1 MKRKALFGA
10 ALAAILATGCIPAG
24 CGGNTDF
31 SGQTPAGHE
40 HDWGEWTQTVA
51 PSCETKG
58 EEKRVCKSDPSHVE
72 TRPVSSLEHDWSE
85 TWTFGEDAHYHI
97 CRRGCGAKS
106 GEEAHRMQNGACEI
120 CGYSLT
126 PSRLRYEAIEEDG
139 SVMGYRIAGFDE
151 SETDRTRL
159 VAEAT
164 YGGSPV
170 VEVGESAFENEAQ
183 LKSVYLPDTVKTVG
197 YSAFFGCEQLARVAF
212 PAVENVASEAFGY
225 CTSLTE
231 AAFGKIATWGREY
244 EDARQNCLFIFD
256 GSKALQSVSVA
267 EGSHGLAS
275 EGGVLYNEDKT
286 EVVYAP
292 PKIAGVVRLPST
304 IVTVGNFADCTEIT
318 EIVLPEG
325 VQTIDGLAF
334 SGCARL
340 QKINIPESVTMI
352 GGDNPFRDCESLQTE
367 DEDGVRYLGKWAF
380 GAAEEVAELRFREG
394 TRGIVPTA
402 FSECGAE
409 KIVVPESVICIG
421 WGAFSQ
427 CTALKEITLP
437 YLGVTRE
444 TAGSAAFEM
453 IFGYFALFFP
463 MNGEFA
469 PQTLKKV
476 TVTECVALPEKCF
489 YKCKYLEEI
498 VFEGGVS
505 AVGSQALAEMS
516 ALGKIVFP
524 GSTTDWLAIEKGN
537 KWTNKSDFTVQCT
550 NGSVSSS
557 DAA

>member
-1 MKRKALFGA
+1 MKKKAWVGA
-10 ALAAILATGCIPAG
+10 ALAAVMAIGVSGCAQGQKPAE
-24 CGGNTDF
+24 
-31 SGQTPAGHE
+31 HE
-40 HDWGEWTQTVA
+40 HDWGEWTQSVA
-51 PSCETKG
+51 AGCETKG
-58 EEKRVCKSDPSHVE
+58 EEKRVCKSDPSHTE
-72 TRPVSSLEHDWSE
+72 TRPTSALGHDWSKE
-85 TWTFGEDAHYHI
+85 WTVEESVHYHI
-97 CRRGCGAKS
+97 CLRGCGSKS
-106 GEEAHRMQNGACEI
+106 GEEAHNMKNGKCEV

-126 PSRLRYEAIEEDG
+126 PSRLRYEAIEEAG
-139 SVMGYRIAGFDE
+139 AVTGYRIAGFDE

-164 YGGSPV
+164 HEGSPV

-183 LKSVYLPDTVKTVG
+183 LKSVYLPETVKTVG
-197 YSAFFGCEQLARVAF
+197 YCAFFGCEQLARVSF
-212 PAVENVASEAFGY
+212 PAVENVASEAFGH
-225 CTSLTE
+225 CTSLQE
-231 AAFGKIATWGREY
+231 AAFGKISTWGEED
-244 EDARQNCLFIFD
+244 EDARQNCFFIFD
-256 GSKALQSVSVA
+256 GSEALQSVSVA

-304 IVTVGNFADCTEIT
+304 IVTVGNFSDCTEIT

-325 VQTIDGLAF
+325 VQTIEGLAF
-334 SGCARL
+334 SGCVKL

-367 DEDGVRYLGKWAF
+367 DEDGVRYLGKWAL

-409 KIVVPESVICIG
+409 KIFVPESVICIG

-427 CTALKEITLP
+427 CTALEEITLP

-469 PQTLKKV
+469 PQSLKKV
-476 TVTECVALPEKCF
+476 TVTERVALPEKCF
-489 YKCKYLEEI
+489 YKCKYIEEI
-498 VFEGGVS
+498 EFAGGVS
-505 AVGSQALAEMS
+505 EIGKQSLAEMT
-516 ALGKIVFP
+516 ALRKIVFS
-524 GSTTDWLAIEKGN
+524 GQTSDWLAVGKGEK
-537 KWTNKSDFTVQCT
+537 WADKSSFTVECT
-550 NGSVSSS
+550 NGSVSSAG
-557 DAA
+557 DVL